1 MIGTLLASA
10 LQAISDARD
19 AFFTSAR
26 ARVQQYMIENVRCPC
41 CLGTGF
47 VMADGNGFPKK
58 DMCGCCHG
66 TGLRQ
71 LERP

>member
-19 AFFTSAR
+19 ALFTSAR
-26 ARVQQYMIENVRCPC
+26 ARVQQYMLENVRCPC
-41 CLGTGF
+41 CLGAGVVTVIGDGF
-47 VMADGNGFPKK
+47 SRTST
-58 DMCGCCHG
+58 CGCCHG

-71 LERP
+71 GT